1 MAAADYIIILVY
13 FAGLLLLGGFLGKKI
28 KSAKDMFI
36 AGRNSSWWLSGLSTY
51 MTIFSASTFVV
62 WGGVAYRSGIVS
74 VVIATMLG
82 IASIFVGIFLVG
94 KWSRQRINSPAEYLG
109 VRFNKSIVQFY
120 TIIGVVGRGV
130 HMAVALYAVAIMT
143 VALIPLPEGHM
154 LADPR
159 TGHLSVIYA
168 VLLLGVVTLVYTA
181 AGGFLAVI
189 MTDVVQFAVLIAMV
203 LIMVP
208 LSFESVGGIRAFI
221 INSPDGF
228 FSFFS
233 EQYSWGWMVLWLLLN
248 FFMLG
253 GDWAFVQRYISVPTV
268 REAKKSAYLVGI
280 LYITTPLI
288 WYIPA
293 LVYRVI
299 NPDANPEQA
308 YMLMS
313 QHLLGVGMLGLMLA
327 AMLSATMSAVSS
339 NLNVFANVFAYDI
352 FRAARPDASDKTLIR
367 VGRVFTYV
375 YGALITGVAIMIP
388 YLGGAERVVV
398 PTLTLIISPLFIPS
412 IWGLFSK
419 RIGSSAVWWSM
430 SITYTIAF
438 VIKVGFFDDIVNQH
452 VEFVDAFI
460 GFVVPFATLLIIEL
474 ALWKKEKDAGWGRLV
489 QISEEEINDEAT
501 EGKNKKAGSLYSSLA
516 INIMMGTYLTIGIII
531 AILAFVTDAD
541 SGRML
546 LYASIFIVVSIV
558 VLTIYHY
565 RKSKIEKKIINNG

>member
-1 MAAADYIIILVY
+1 M
-13 FAGLLLLGGFLGKKI
+13 
-28 KSAKDMFI
+28 
-36 AGRNSSWWLSGLSTY
+36 
-51 MTIFSASTFVV
+51 
-62 WGGVAYRSGIVS
+62 
-74 VVIATMLG
+74 
-82 IASIFVGIFLVG
+82 
-94 KWSRQRINSPAEYLG
+94 
-109 VRFNKSIVQFY
+109 
-120 TIIGVVGRGV
+120 
-130 HMAVALYAVAIMT
+130 
-143 VALIPLPEGHM
+143 
-154 LADPR
+154 
-159 TGHLSVIYA
+159 
-168 VLLLGVVTLVYTA
+168 
-181 AGGFLAVI
+181 
-189 MTDVVQFAVLIAMV
+189 
-203 LIMVP
+203 
-208 LSFESVGGIRAFI
+208 
-221 INSPDGF
+221 
-228 FSFFS
+228 
-233 EQYSWGWMVLWLLLN
+233 
-248 FFMLG
+248 
-253 GDWAFVQRYISVPTV
+253 
-268 REAKKSAYLVGI
+268 GI

-419 RIGSSAVWWSM
+419 RIGSSAAWWSM

-501 EGKNKKAGSLYSSLA
+501 EEKNKKAGSLYSSLA

-558 VLTIYHY
+558 VLTVYHY
-565 RKSKIEKKIINNG
+565 RKSKLEKKIINNG